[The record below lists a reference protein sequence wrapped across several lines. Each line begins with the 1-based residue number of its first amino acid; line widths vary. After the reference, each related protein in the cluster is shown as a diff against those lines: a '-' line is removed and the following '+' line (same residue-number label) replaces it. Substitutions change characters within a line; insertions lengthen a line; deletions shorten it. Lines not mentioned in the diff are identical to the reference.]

1 MLHSAAARMADFA
14 DALEAGGGDAL
25 NPKPSEGPGDTASA
39 AAVSVRAPILR
50 PASLSGCRSRTAL
63 ASITRCCQC
72 CQGLG
77 CSPSVGLTW
86 AERLWVIEP

>member
-1 MLHSAAARMADFA
+1 MAAQEEAFELLHSAAARMADFA

-50 PASLSGCRSRTAL
+50 PASLL
-63 ASITRCCQC
+63 
-72 CQGLG
+72 
-77 CSPSVGLTW
+77 
-86 AERLWVIEP
+86 